1 MKILYLT
8 HDAFGQGGV
17 ARMLS
22 VKTSL
27 LTQKYGHEIDVIS
40 SGAFSAPF
48 YSFDSSISIKYLH
61 APTSLR
67 LSSLLYFRKLK
78 RAIKNIKPDCIV
90 ICDNGLKGYLTC
102 FIRLNIPLIFESHA
116 IDFIPF
122 LNTKNKGLVLKRF
135 FLKKLHA
142 LALNRVDKIVTLSK
156 SQSFFLHLDNAVVIP
171 NPSWSA
177 NKKKAELTSKKVI
190 AMGRLVESK
199 GYVRMI
205 EIWKEIHKIYPD
217 WHLDIYGDGEQ
228 KDLLHNQINAYNLD
242 GSISVKKSAVEIED
256 FLMDY
261 AFMIHTSFYE
271 SFPLVVMESMSF
283 GLPVV
288 AFDCPVGLKEIIRT
302 EEDGFLIEND
312 DLDAFAEKTKSL
324 IANIS
329 LRQKMGE
336 NAFKNIQ
343 RYDLDDIIEV
353 WNTLFVSLQ
362 RNYRAVK

>member
-1 MKILYLT
+1 MKILYIT

-27 LTQKYGHEIDVIS
+27 LIQKYGHEIDIIS
-40 SGAFSAPF
+40 SGSISAPF
-48 YSFDSSISIKYLH
+48 YSFDPSISIKHLH

-102 FIRLNIPLIFESHA
+102 FIRLSIPVIFESHA

-122 LNTKNKGLVLKRF
+122 LNTKNRGLLFKRF

-142 LALNRVDKIVTLSK
+142 AALNRVDKIVTLSRP
-156 SQSFFLHLDNAVVIP
+156 QSFFLNLDNAVVIP
-171 NPSWSA
+171 NPSWSTPQK
-177 NKKKAELTSKKVI
+177 NAELTSKKVI

-199 GYVRMI
+199 GYLRMI
-205 EIWKEIHKIYPD
+205 EIWKEIHKAYPD
-217 WHLDIYGDGEQ
+217 WQLDIYGDGVQ
-228 KDLLHNQINAYNLD
+228 KELLHSQINAFELD
-242 GSISVKKSAVEIED
+242 GSISIKKSTVEIEE

-312 DLDAFAEKTKSL
+312 DLKAFADKTKSL
-324 IANIS
+324 ITDIS

-343 RYDLDDIIEV
+343 RYDVDDIIED

-362 RNYRAVK
+362 RS